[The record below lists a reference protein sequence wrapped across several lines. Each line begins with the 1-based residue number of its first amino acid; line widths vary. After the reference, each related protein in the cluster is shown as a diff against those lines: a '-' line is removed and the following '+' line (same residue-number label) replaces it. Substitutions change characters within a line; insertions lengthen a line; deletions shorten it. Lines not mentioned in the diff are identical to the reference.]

1 MPDIEKLDL
10 FCTENSYPPGKDEIK
25 GQADQNKFQFTPG
38 GEVIVQADFEGI
50 LKDVFMDGP
59 ENYAVQKRVN
69 QQGLSYVLPNN
80 KVRQE
85 AFNKIKQNF
94 PELLMKDVKYPEMT
108 KEESTTLQ
116 QAPIN
121 DKNVSLARVYEK
133 LKEANKIS
141 KKFEKQVDQLH
152 DLLMRFEAL
161 E

>member
-1 MPDIEKLDL
+1 
-10 FCTENSYPPGKDEIK
+10 
-25 GQADQNKFQFTPG
+25 
-38 GEVIVQADFEGI
+38 
-50 LKDVFMDGP
+50 MDGP